1 MRKFDSRFAYR
12 LAKENVVK
20 YRRLQKRKSKASFTN
35 HCACRL
41 RRYTATRATA
51 SPRQSL
57 TVIKLQ
63 AFPAATRFLKMHNV
77 LNLFAVSLSF
87 SVSLSLILS
96 LSLSL
101 SLMPC
106 TSSRQPQPQPREQC
120 LDYVVLR
127 MYMRKRLVLTADL
140 AEETQ
145 RTPTNLIATSFRSV

>member
-87 SVSLSLILS
+87 S